1 MLKSTPVRILL
12 AVIVL
17 AVVAVAAIVI
27 FDIDVLAFLPEPGAA
42 QTVAAEPADGTAS
55 AEGANPGAE
64 AAATAE
70 ALASAPTPAS
80 DEATTAAASDEAQT
94 ATEAPAA
101 GAGATTFTIDQAAS
115 EARFLINEVL
125 LGVPTEVKGVTSLI
139 SGTVTV
145 DPANPAQS
153 QVGVISVDA
162 NDLKTDRNLR
172 NRAIRRFILESGN
185 EAYRYITFTPTAIS
199 GLPEQAEPGD
209 TFSFQVTGDLKIKDV
224 TQPVTFTVEL
234 NADSATQISGL
245 AQATVKRSDFNL
257 EIPSAPGV
265 ADVTDEVRVEVAFTA
280 VSG

>member
-17 AVVAVAAIVI
+17 AVVGVAAMVI
-27 FDIDVLAFLPEPGAA
+27 FDIDLLALMPEPGTTQTAPAA
-42 QTVAAEPADGTAS
+42 DTVAADTVAADTVAAGTTAVEPAAAIETAPADAQELAAAPGSEAQIAS
-55 AEGANPGAE
+55 ADAR
-64 AAATAE
+64 
-70 ALASAPTPAS
+70 
-80 DEATTAAASDEAQT
+80 
-94 ATEAPAA
+94 
-101 GAGATTFTIDQAAS
+101 TFTIDQSAS

-125 LGVPTEVKGVTSLI
+125 LGIPTEVKGVTSLI

-145 DPANPAQS
+145 DPAAPAQS
-153 QVGVISVDA
+153 QMGTFSVDA

-199 GLPEQAEPGD
+199 GLPQQAAPGD
-209 TFSFQVTGDLKIKDV
+209 AFTFEVTGDLKIKDV
-224 TQPVTFTVEL
+224 TQPVTFDVEL
-234 NADSATQISGL
+234 TADSATQFSGL

-265 ADVTDEVRVEVAFTA
+265 ADVTDEVRLELAFTA
-280 VSG
+280 VAEG